1 MREFTYHVG
10 QHVAPM
16 DQAEHIPTEHMSK
29 VVACRRDDNDH
40 HFYQL
45 SAPTGGFA
53 FDNDGTV
60 PANYF
65 WDEDEIQNMDE

>member
-29 VVACRRDDNDH
+29 VVACRRDDNSD
-40 HFYQL
+40 
-45 SAPTGGFA
+45 P
-53 FDNDGTV
+53 
-60 PANYF
+60 PAISIERTHG
-65 WDEDEIQNMDE
+65 WVRVR